1 MSADGAGLIAPGHLF
16 SQHSLATFVRC
27 PRRFLLK
34 YVDRQ
39 PWPVP
44 ETNDPAEYEAHLL
57 RGRIFHQ
64 WMVRHQMGL
73 PMDRIAAC
81 CPDPDLAR
89 WWQAAQRFPWHA
101 LPSGLRVAEMP
112 VVAPL
117 GTFRLYAR
125 YDLVALDPEGE
136 AVVVDWKT
144 LETRPHPRT
153 LRERMQTRIYLY
165 TLVALGDVLTGG
177 APVAPSQASML
188 YWFTNYPDEPATV
201 RYSRDDYE
209 RDGATLT
216 ALAER
221 IAGMPREEYL
231 PSDDPLQCARCNY
244 RTLCNVAG
252 ADLAMGDAPQGWL
265 DEELAY
271 RLDLDEVPELEY

>member
-1 MSADGAGLIAPGHLF
+1 MSADGGLLSPGHLF
-16 SQHSLATFVRC
+16 SQHSLATFARC
-27 PRRFLLK
+27 ARRFLFK

-44 ETNDPAEYEAHLL
+44 ESQDPAGVEAHLL

-64 WMVRHQMGL
+64 WMVRRQMGL
-73 PMDRIAAC
+73 PMDRMAAC

-89 WWQAAQRFPWHA
+89 WWAAAERFPRHA
-101 LPSGLRVAEMP
+101 LPQGLQVAELP

-117 GTFRLYAR
+117 GEYRLYAR
-125 YDLVALDPEGE
+125 YDLVALDPGGE

-144 LETRPHPRT
+144 LEARPHPRT

-177 APVAPSQASML
+177 EPIPPARASML
-188 YWFTNYPDEPATV
+188 YWFANHPDEPATV
-201 RYSRDDYE
+201 RYSLDEYLE
-209 RDGATLT
+209 DGAHLV
-216 ALAER
+216 ALANR
-221 IAGMPREEYL
+221 IAHLPREEYL
-231 PSDDPLQCARCNY
+231 PTDDPLQCARCNY
-244 RTLCNVAG
+244 RTLCNDTAAPATGEAG
-252 ADLAMGDAPQGWL
+252 TGWL
-265 DEELAY
+265 DEELAF